1 MQGGKGHQSLQILQ
15 VRDAPESPVM
25 GWAIAM
31 GWAIERVPRESL
43 RGCLR
48 APLRMRAC
56 RCKACPFCQARLADS
71 ANQMRQAR
79 KSGKMR
85 RRGMKKKQEQ
95 SESTVTVTVN
105 TPAPTTPRKRRKRR
119 KGAPEAAA
127 PAA

>member
-1 MQGGKGHQSLQILQ
+1 MQEVGLPWVAEEEPQLCSSRNVISKG
-15 VRDAPESPVM
+15 VVARAP
-25 GWAIAM
+25 
-31 GWAIERVPRESL
+31 
-43 RGCLR
+43 GCLR
-48 APLRMRAC
+48 GPLRMRAC

-85 RRGMKKKQEQ
+85 RRGMMKKQEQ